1 MVRQSFEQL
10 KAEEEEL
17 QKQCAELERLLRQDA
32 LSFENEALEVQLL
45 QIQDDHAQLR
55 EELRGTREF
64 YGRRI
69 ADMTNQLE
77 ERARTT
83 STAEGHADCLSD
95 LLLFHE
101 DNGVLAGSYWQTQCV
116 KRDDS
121 IRFLTLK
128 LQEYT
133 VNSAEYHARRSRS
146 ATAELTDVAE
156 AEAAASPVMA
166 RTASAPLQGVNQA
179 AFKAAERAFK
189 ALNERHSGLC
199 EELQQAEEHACSL
212 ERAIEECEVRCAK
225 LHHNSEDTDV
235 DLDAKIRLCEAAR
248 AEVYQLPPWALR
260 CAWRDALDLRA
271 SQLER
276 VSGQLDGT
284 KRSLDAANEELNWQ
298 ATSAEAL
305 RTRLTD
311 VLQATLAEERRG
323 NQFSLEEARRRQT
336 LQVLLG
342 RWFAL
347 RPEGPLPTACEQ
359 AQKLLAEG

>member
-1 MVRQSFEQL
+1 MIL
-10 KAEEEEL
+10 
-17 QKQCAELERLLRQDA
+17 
-32 LSFENEALEVQLL
+32 
-45 QIQDDHAQLR
+45 
-55 EELRGTREF
+55 
-64 YGRRI
+64 
-69 ADMTNQLE
+69 
-77 ERARTT
+77 
-83 STAEGHADCLSD
+83 
-95 LLLFHE
+95 
-101 DNGVLAGSYWQTQCV
+101 
-116 KRDDS
+116 KRDLEMPEFRRTKTWTQGFDLS
-121 IRFLTLK
+121 EYRYWKQSDNFDHISAIWDDWKVQHQCKRFLNF
-128 LQEYT
+128 T
-133 VNSAEYHARRSRS
+133 VISAS
-146 ATAELTDVAE
+146 
-156 AEAAASPVMA
+156 
-166 RTASAPLQGVNQA
+166 GVNQA

-235 DLDAKIRLCEAAR
+235 NLDAKIRLCEAAR

-311 VLQATLAEERRG
+311 LLQATLAEERRG

-336 LQVLLG
+336 LQAGQKCIEENLLQTIQDQSG
-342 RWFAL
+342 HW
-347 RPEGPLPTACEQ
+347 GMC
-359 AQKLLAEG
+359 